1 MLNKAY
7 VLNRQLYALD
17 QFDEV
22 FPVVQ
27 RRTCLLQVNVT
38 GLSNGCSEGE
48 GFLGAAVTP
57 LRRPRAFP

>member
-1 MLNKAY
+1 
-7 VLNRQLYALD
+7 LNRQLKALD

-27 RRTCLLQVNVT
+27 LRTCLLQIDVT
-38 GLSNGCSEGE
+38 GLSNGCSEGA
-48 GFLGAAVTP
+48 GFLPAAVTP